1 MRLTDREK
9 QGIITDF
16 ATGKTKSEIAKKFNC
31 SVTAVSK
38 ILTKFKDSESLTKL
52 KDSLSNTENSE
63 IRGMII
69 RKATESLYFK
79 NYDEMQPETLLK
91 IIERLSLLDKE
102 LSTAETNEL
111 KLIIEKKVVDLSDAD
126 DTL

>member
-9 QGIITDF
+9 QEIITEY
-16 ATGKTKSEIAKKFNC
+16 ATGKSKSAIARKFNC
-31 SVTAVSK
+31 SVPAVSK
-38 ILTKFKDSESLTKL
+38 ILTKFKDNESLTKL
-52 KDSLSNTENSE
+52 KDSLNNEESSV
-63 IRGMII
+63 IRGKII

-79 NYDEMQPETLLK
+79 DYDSMQPEVLLK

-102 LSTAETNEL
+102 LETTETNEL
-111 KLIIEKKVVDLSDAD
+111 KLIIEKKVVDLSDGN